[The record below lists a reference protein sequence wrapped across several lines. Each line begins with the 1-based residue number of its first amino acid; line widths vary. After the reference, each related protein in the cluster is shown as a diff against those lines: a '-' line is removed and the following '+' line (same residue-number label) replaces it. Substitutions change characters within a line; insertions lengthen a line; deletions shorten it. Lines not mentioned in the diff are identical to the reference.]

1 MSAPTIQVLV
11 GFQTTTGFGQPFQ
24 LDDAVYGLLNTGT
37 LGGLAYADLTSLV
50 ESVNITR
57 GRSRQLDQFNAGT
70 ATVTFN
76 NSSRILDPLNTSSI
90 YYPYVLPRCPIQIL
104 ANGIPIYT
112 GLITDWNLDYD
123 IASNGDRMY
132 AACSDAFTVLANTTL
147 VAHTVTAETTNAR
160 INTVLNYTE
169 VAYQGARN
177 IGTGSS
183 TLGASATSSSF
194 NIADGTN
201 LLTYLQL
208 VNTSEQGYLFIAADG
223 TLTFK
228 GRSSVLNPVSGA
240 TFTYTGAGINYQTI
254 LSQYGDELLY
264 NYIVTQSPAGVQ
276 QIASDATS
284 IAQYQSQSLNLTNLL
299 NSTVAEVAG
308 LGNYLL
314 GKYKNPVLRFTNVST
329 QMAALSTA
337 NQNIC
342 FNLDLTSIA
351 TVVKNFTSGTPA
363 TETQTLI
370 VSGISHNITPS
381 SHIISYTFESTD
393 GNQYLTLGDT
403 IFGTL
408 STTNL
413 LSF

>member
-24 LDDAVYGLLNTGT
+24 LDDAGYGLLNTGT

-208 VNTSEQGYLFIAADG
+208 VNTSEQGYLFISADG

-351 TVVKNFTSGTPA
+351 TVVKNFTTGTPA
-363 TETQTLI
+363 TESQTLI
-370 VSGISHNITPS
+370 VSGVSHNITPG

-393 GNQYLTLGDT
+393 GNQYLTLDDA